1 MNKGKVK
8 LYSFD
13 NEKERVLKNHPEIRD
28 IYDSLELKYK
38 FIEALIE
45 YRMKNHLTQR
55 ELAEK
60 IGLTQQKISQIES
73 GKVNPRIDLVS
84 KIISK
89 LGMEVTVNTQL

>member
-1 MNKGKVK
+1 MSKGKVK

-13 NEKERVLKNHPEIRD
+13 AEKERVLKSHPEIKD
-28 IYDSLELKYK
+28 IYDSLEFKYK
-38 FIEALIE
+38 FIQILIE

-55 ELAEK
+55 QVAEK
-60 IGLTQQKISQIES
+60 VGLSQQKISQIES

-89 LGMEVTVNTQL
+89 LGVEITLNI